1 MQAAG
6 YDEILKY
13 GELGVLLIIL
23 LVVIPGLLKRISELG
38 KINQENANNSYNT
51 IKEIVNSNADTS
63 KTNTEFL
70 HKVVKDAHNL
80 TYNLIEQLASLQEC
94 MEEQTKELEKIVD
107 IVKQ

>member
-1 MQAAG
+1 MQSIG

-51 IKEIVNSNADTS
+51 IKEIVNVNAEAS

-70 HKVVKDAHNL
+70 QKIVKDAHNL
-80 TYNLIEQLASLQEC
+80 TYNVVDQTSSLRESI
-94 MEEQTKELEKIVD
+94 EEQTKELEKLVD
-107 IVKQ
+107 LIKQ